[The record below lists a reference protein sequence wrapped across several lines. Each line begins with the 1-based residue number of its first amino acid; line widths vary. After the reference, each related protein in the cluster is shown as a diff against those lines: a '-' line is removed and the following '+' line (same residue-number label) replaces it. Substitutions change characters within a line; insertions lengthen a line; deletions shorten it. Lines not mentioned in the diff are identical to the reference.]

1 MKYARTFEELTAAK
15 DSLDAPKRE
24 EATRF
29 GIEVSSAL
37 LSNPEAAIAMM
48 ENRAIAAENSGLM
61 DEAASLRSAIDK
73 AKTDPRGQ
81 AVSNLILLQN
91 SGAIPAETTKLI
103 LENAGFGGDIPES
116 FRTLELR
123 ADAAGLVKGTPEY
136 DKFMVSGGKG
146 PETTVT
152 NVLGD
157 AEGSFARE
165 LAKTEAAQIM
175 KTIEAGQAASRN
187 LVELDNLSALL
198 GQVDTGGT
206 AAVKSWLG
214 ETFGIATEGL
224 NDIQA
229 FEATIARMIP
239 AQRVEGS
246 GSSSNLD
253 VQQFAKGL
261 PALIKQPGGN
271 QIIIETL
278 RDINDYDVAAS
289 IIAGQVAEWART
301 PAADRPALEEQGL
314 ILSPAKGR
322 KAIMDLGSPTST
334 YKSFLK
340 EKPKTKTQPVVIDGV
355 IIQKVE

>member
-1 MKYARTFEELTAAK
+1 
-15 DSLDAPKRE
+15 
-24 EATRF
+24 
-29 GIEVSSAL
+29 
-37 LSNPEAAIAMM
+37 
-48 ENRAIAAENSGLM
+48 
-61 DEAASLRSAIDK
+61 
-73 AKTDPRGQ
+73 
-81 AVSNLILLQN
+81 
-91 SGAIPAETTKLI
+91 
-103 LENAGFGGDIPES
+103 
-116 FRTLELR
+116 
-123 ADAAGLVKGTPEY
+123 
-136 DKFMVSGGKG
+136 
-146 PETTVT
+146 VT

-157 AEGSFARE
+157 AEGSFAKE
-165 LAKTEAAQIM
+165 LAKNEAAQIT
-175 KTIEAGQAASRN
+175 KTIEAGQVASRN